1 MRFLFTLSEDWK
13 ARRQT
18 RISRYSKLINK
29 RIVPAVQQG
38 GDFDAKAQRSIQ
50 FVHRSVAKWNARGS
64 KKGAG
69 GRIRVRPM
77 YKILGQHSKHYK
89 RIFKS
94 IPANEADMYE
104 GEKLHKLAKIR
115 RVLKNA
121 AKLHKTT
128 TKGQAQ
134 IRSHYRAH
142 RAASMLS
149 RQMTKYKI
157 AKTFRTKPGTG
168 MQTQM
173 ADKMMGTLRAR
184 LLKKS
189 GMLP

>member
-1 MRFLFTLSEDWK
+1 MRFLFVLREDWK

-18 RISRYSKLINK
+18 RIGRYSKLINK
-29 RIVPAVQQG
+29 RIVPAVQA
-38 GDFDAKAQRSIQ
+38 GDDAKAQRGIG

-64 KKGAG
+64 KGGAG

-89 RIFKS
+89 RIFKNT
-94 IPANEADMYE
+94 PANEGTMAE
-104 GEKLHKLAKIR
+104 GDRLHKLAKIR

-134 IRSHYRAH
+134 IRSHYKAN

-149 RQMTKYKI
+149 RQMTKGKI
-157 AKTFRTKPGTG
+157 AKAFRTKPGVG

-173 ADKMMGTLRAR
+173 ADKMMGKLRRR